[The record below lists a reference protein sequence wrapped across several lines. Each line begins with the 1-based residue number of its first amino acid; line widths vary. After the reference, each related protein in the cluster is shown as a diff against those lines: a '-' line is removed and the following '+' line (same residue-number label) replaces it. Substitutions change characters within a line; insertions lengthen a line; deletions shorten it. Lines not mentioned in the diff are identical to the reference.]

1 MNRYCKLHRYAAITV
16 LVCFLT
22 ALTGVAAFAAHDCCG
37 KCVESLSQRQ
47 VNAKTTLVSDGCCPV
62 KTPAET
68 TCACSFQKKHDR
80 DQQVY
85 SVSHVNTAYDDRAAG
100 LTDAVTKEETDGN
113 GRQAASRATL
123 LEIRIRSGPLYL
135 TNQSFLC

>member
-1 MNRYCKLHRYAAITV
+1 MNRYRKHHKHVAITV

-22 ALTGVAAFAAHDCCG
+22 ALTGVSAFAAHDCCG
-37 KCVESLSQRQ
+37 KCVESLSQHPM
-47 VNAKTTLVSDGCCPV
+47 NAKTALVSDGCCPV

-68 TCACSFQKKHDR
+68 KCACSFQQEHDR

-85 SVSHVNTAYDDRAAG
+85 SVSYVNTAYDDLAAG
-100 LTDAVTKEETDGN
+100 LTDAVSEEETDSN
-113 GRQAASRATL
+113 ARQAASRATL
-123 LEIRIRSGPLYL
+123 SEVRVRSGPIYL